1 MVLTSEQ
8 ITNVLSDEGLLVQAP
23 EDQERVFQ
31 TISYNSKQVESDSLF
46 IIKGE
51 LPAKYLEEALRKGA
65 NGIVTQQKPVL
76 NDITIP
82 IWYVEDSLAAMS
94 ILSMTYY
101 DYPQRSLNLI
111 GVTGT
116 KGKTSTTYMIYD
128 ILKHATDNK
137 VALSSTISQI
147 TGPKPEN
154 HYRAHLTTPESLDL
168 FKLMREAV
176 DNGMTHMVMEVSS
189 QAFKMRRVYGLR
201 YNVGIFLNI
210 SPDHVGENEHPTF
223 EDYLAHKMLLI
234 DHSDQI
240 ILNAESQHFSELMAR
255 ATELIPRDGIWLY
268 GAQQEDGVKPDLE
281 FRTNSAN
288 LSGSNF
294 DLIEMNQQA
303 QRLNIQGNYDLDLP
317 GDFNES
323 NATAAALASRLVGAD
338 PDAIEAG
345 LEEVQIPGRMQMF
358 STQKHG
364 TIYVDY
370 AHNYASIAALLKFVR
385 SNEAVK
391 VLRVVVGAPGNKGV
405 SRRPGIGKALSE
417 GADVAILTADDPQ
430 FEDPSAIADEIEQNI
445 INPKVEILR
454 EMDRSLAIERAIS
467 ASGINDVVVIAAKG
481 LDEYQKV
488 NGVDTPYE
496 NDWNVAQRVVSEL
509 EN

>member
-8 ITNVLSDEGLLVQAP
+8 ITNLLSDEGLLVESPAN
-23 EDQERVFQ
+23 EGVFQ
-31 TISYNSKQVESDSLF
+31 TISYNSKQVEADALF
-46 IIKGE
+46 IVKGQ
-51 LPAKYLEEALRKGA
+51 LPDAYLREALQKGA
-65 NGIVTQQKPVL
+65 TGIIAQTSIDLSEVAVPV
-76 NDITIP
+76 
-82 IWYVEDSLAAMS
+82 WYVEDSLAAMS
-94 ILSMTYY
+94 ILSMAYY
-101 DYPQRSLNLI
+101 DYPQQSLNLI

-128 ILKHATDNK
+128 ILKHATNHQI
-137 VALSSTISQI
+137 ALSSTISQI
-147 TGPKPEN
+147 TGPAPEN

-176 DNGMTHMVMEVSS
+176 DNGMTAMVMEVSS
-189 QAFKMRRVYGLR
+189 QAFKKQRVYGLR

-223 EDYLAHKMLLI
+223 EDYLAHKMMMI

-240 ILNAESQHFSELMAR
+240 ILNTQSEHFSELITR

-268 GAQQEDGVKPDLE
+268 GEDQEDGVRPDLAFE
-281 FRTNSAN
+281 TQSAN

-294 DLIEMNQQA
+294 DLIETDQQA
-303 QRLNIQGNYDLDLP
+303 HRLAIQGNYDLDLP

-338 PDAIEAG
+338 PEAIRAG
-345 LEEVQIPGRMQMF
+345 LAEVQIPGRMQMF
-358 STQKHG
+358 TTKTHG

-385 SNEAVK
+385 SNEHVE

-417 GADVAILTADDPQ
+417 GADIAILTADDPQ
-430 FEDPSAIADEIEQNI
+430 FEDPEVIADEIQKNI
-445 INPKVEILR
+445 VNSKVQVLR
-454 EMDRSLAIERAIS
+454 EMDRRNAIRQAITNS
-467 ASGINDVVVIAAKG
+467 KENDVTVLAAKG
-481 LDEYQKV
+481 LDEYQKI
-488 NGVDTPYE
+488 GGIDTPYE
-496 NDWNVAQRVVSEL
+496 NDWNIAKQVVSEL